1 MDNGLSYFIPHHG
14 RAKISLR
21 VPESHRLNVCPA
33 ACGRRVGL
41 RALKNGEAGR
51 QSFLYITEADVISGD
66 YENMIG
72 DAVAELLEVLSPVPR
87 AFLIYVNCI
96 DDFLGTDE
104 ETLLT
109 GCAGAFRR
117 SALPCAISTPSP
129 PRRGWLRAPGCRT
142 GSTPCWTAP
151 TRRAPSI

>member
-51 QSFLYITEADVISGD
+51 QSFL
-66 YENMIG
+66 
-72 DAVAELLEVLSPVPR
+72 
-87 AFLIYVNCI
+87 
-96 DDFLGTDE
+96 
-104 ETLLT
+104 
-109 GCAGAFRR
+109 
-117 SALPCAISTPSP
+117 
-129 PRRGWLRAPGCRT
+129 
-142 GSTPCWTAP
+142 
-151 TRRAPSI
+151 